1 MSQNGSIIM
10 MIMLGDD
17 NDKDDNDKD
26 IDKDNDGKE
35 EIIEYKR
42 Q

>member
-1 MSQNGSIIM
+1 M
-10 MIMLGDD
+10 MTVHGDD

-42 Q
+42 QWWAAIWI

>member
-1 MSQNGSIIM
+1 M
-10 MIMLGDD
+10 MTMHGDD

>member
-1 MSQNGSIIM
+1 MH
-10 MIMLGDD
+10 GDD